1 MPYRVRTRRFL
12 NVLGYNAGA
21 YILAVVEDSSRHV
34 QGKHGWPYV
43 EIELTLADCG
53 RAVTFDF
60 DLGSPGARRN
70 SLRKVDI
77 MIQTLMAFREALE
90 AEAELAASRGHNRT
104 S

>member
-21 YILAVVEDSSRHV
+21 YILAVVEDSSGHAKS
-34 QGKHGWPYV
+34 KHGWPYP
-43 EIELTLADCG
+43 EIDLTIADCG

-60 DLGSPGARRN
+60 DLSTSGARRTACER
-70 SLRKVDI
+70 S
-77 MIQTLMAFREALE
+77 
-90 AEAELAASRGHNRT
+90 T